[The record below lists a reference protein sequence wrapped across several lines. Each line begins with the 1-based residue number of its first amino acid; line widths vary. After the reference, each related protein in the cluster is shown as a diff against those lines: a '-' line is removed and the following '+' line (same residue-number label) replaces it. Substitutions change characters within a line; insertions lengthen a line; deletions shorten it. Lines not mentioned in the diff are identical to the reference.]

1 MSSLL
6 NTIKHS
12 FTIELLKYKRT
23 YALSLAILAPAFL
36 AIIVFFVYFFK
47 AEALIKN
54 GMNGWAN
61 MIDYSLQ
68 FSTSL
73 LFPLFIILLVVF
85 IHNLEH
91 RTNGQRLF
99 KTLPIPSPIAY
110 FSKYFI
116 ALSLLVL
123 SMLVFGLFIN
133 LGAFV
138 NSIKYP
144 ALFQYDPELLPH
156 LLTKISYLFICS
168 FFMFAIQYWVSQH
181 FSNIIIPIGIG
192 FAGFIS
198 AMILI
203 QGWEHIDYHPYALH
217 LLTMANPE
225 EEATL
230 RQLFTYSLAGG
241 TGISILGYLDIKF
254 KRLFI

>member
-1 MSSLL
+1 MRSFL
-6 NTIKHS
+6 NTIKQS
-12 FTIELLKYKRT
+12 FAIELFKYKRT

-36 AIIVFFVYFFK
+36 AMIVFFVYFFK
-47 AEALIKN
+47 AEDIIRD
-54 GMNGWAN
+54 GTNGWAH

-91 RTNGQRLF
+91 RTSGQRLF
-99 KTLPIPSPIAY
+99 KTLPVPSSIAY
-110 FSKYFI
+110 FSKFFI
-116 ALSLLVL
+116 ALSLLIL
-123 SMLVFGLFIN
+123 SMLVFGIFIN
-133 LGAFV
+133 LGAFA
-138 NSIKYP
+138 NSYKYP
-144 ALFQYDPELLPH
+144 ELFQFDSEIFTQLY
-156 LLTKISYLFICS
+156 TKISYLFICS
-168 FFMFAIQYWVSQH
+168 FLMFTIQYWVSQR

-203 QGWEHIDYHPYALH
+203 QGWEHINYHPYALH
-217 LLTMANPE
+217 LLTMATPIE
-225 EEATL
+225 KETL

-241 TGISILGYLDIKF
+241 AGISILGYLDIKF
-254 KRLFI
+254 KKLFT